1 NGDIVDNLTRVIIS
15 AVRPFYVTKIWLLDD
30 SIFVNSGPLRELT
43 GFAVSYLT
51 RKTAHVLLYFWFF
64 WFFWLHSVRV
74 FLHGTT
80 ERTGGTVGSSDRNG
94 RLMGW
99 LGLVHWGGL
108 SNLRAGG
115 TGDDQSRLR
124 LEERARH
131 TTFNQ
136 VLVLVVIDV
145 EVIEGGDFATLVGT
159 NGVVRKVDNDA
170 EQVGWV
176 AILVGEEVIVNLDNV
191 GNIQRTS
198 ESFLGVVVTVTFKA
212 VNGALTEKQQVSDET
227 LGGVQGWGTGTLV
240 RLTHCEERIHH
251 F

>member
-1 NGDIVDNLTRVIIS
+1 
-15 AVRPFYVTKIWLLDD
+15 
-30 SIFVNSGPLRELT
+30 
-43 GFAVSYLT
+43 
-51 RKTAHVLLYFWFF
+51 
-64 WFFWLHSVRV
+64 
-74 FLHGTT
+74 GTT

-99 LGLVHWGGL
+99 LGLVHWRGRI
-108 SNLRAGG
+108 NLRAGG

-124 LEERARH
+124 FDERARH

-191 GNIQRTS
+191 GNVQRTC
-198 ESFLGVVVTVTFKA
+198 ESFLRVVVTFTFKT
-212 VNGALTEKQQVSDET
+212 VNGALTKKQQVGDET
-227 LGGVQGWGTGTLV
+227 LGGVQGWGASALV
-240 RLTHCEERIHH
+240 CLTHSEESIHH
-251 F
+251 FQWIVDDRLR